1 MRKVVKLFFKS
12 KKLISKIISNKK
24 VKNIAYKSY
33 QVYSVLRVV
42 RNPFLLLEYV
52 NVFNGLKLIA
62 HSNL

>member
-1 MRKVVKLFFKS
+1 MRTIVKLFFKS
-12 KKLISKIISNKK
+12 KKFITKIISNKK
-24 VKNIAYKSY
+24 VKKVAYTSY

-52 NVFNGLKLIA
+52 NVFNGLKMIA

>member
-12 KKLISKIISNKK
+12 KKFITKIISNKK

>member
-12 KKLISKIISNKK
+12 KKFITKIIRNKK